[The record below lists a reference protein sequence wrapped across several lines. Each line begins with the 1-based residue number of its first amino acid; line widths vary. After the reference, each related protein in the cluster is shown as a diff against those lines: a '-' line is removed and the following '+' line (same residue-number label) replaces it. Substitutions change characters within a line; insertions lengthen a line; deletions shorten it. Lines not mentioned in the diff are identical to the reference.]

1 MQTRTRCHHIAIS
14 TPQDDAQKRVTFCR
28 EAILED
34 DAGTMLG
41 RALTQ
46 PADIVVPFLPDLAT
60 TMHTVTDPIT
70 GAEVTFSG
78 AALALW
84 ITAEYEARNAPLF
97 TMNPATTDAGA
108 NASASVMVTP

>member
-14 TPQDDAQKRVTFCR
+14 TPQDDAAKRVTFCR
-28 EAILED
+28 EAIIETD
-34 DAGTMLG
+34 DGEMIG
-41 RALTQ
+41 KALTQ

-78 AALALW
+78 AALANW
-84 ITAEYEARNAPLF
+84 ITAEYEARNAP
-97 TMNPATTDAGA
+97 PAPEPEP
-108 NASASVMVTP
+108 TP

>member
-1 MQTRTRCHHIAIS
+1 MQTRNRCHFIGIH

-28 EAILED
+28 ESIIETD
-34 DAGTMLG
+34 DGEMIG

-46 PADIVVPFLPDLAT
+46 PADIVVPFLPDLAA

-78 AALALW
+78 AALANW
-84 ITAEYEARNAPLF
+84 ITAEYEARNAP
-97 TMNPATTDAGA
+97 PAPELEP
-108 NASASVMVTP
+108 TP

>member
-1 MQTRTRCHHIAIS
+1 MNTRTRCHHIAIS
-14 TPQDDAQKRVTFCR
+14 TPQDDAAKRVTFCR
-28 EAILED
+28 EAIIETD
-34 DAGTMLG
+34 EGEMVG

-70 GAEVTFSG
+70 GQPVTFSG

-84 ITAEYEARNAPLF
+84 ITAEYEARNAPVA
-97 TMNPATTDAGA
+97 PPEVSD
-108 NASASVMVTP
+108 TPEP